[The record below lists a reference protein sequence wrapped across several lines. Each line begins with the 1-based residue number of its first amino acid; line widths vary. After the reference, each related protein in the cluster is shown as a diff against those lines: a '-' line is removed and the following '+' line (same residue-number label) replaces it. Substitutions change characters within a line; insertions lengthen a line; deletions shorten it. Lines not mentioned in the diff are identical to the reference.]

1 MRPRTLVAAFFL
13 LSTGISP
20 ARSAPLSPS
29 VDPVATFIAVA
40 DSVARTQGDAG
51 LEAFVADNSV
61 LVGASVAQLL
71 DVAFQLSQAKETAAG
86 AKENVAFARKIAAAH
101 EARGGTKV
109 ARGLCDRYDKWTASQ
124 RTSRAKAIALEAES
138 VAARKA
144 NDIPKAVSLLD
155 QARAIYEKIGDAHSI
170 AVNWGTRGL
179 TQFATADWDAV
190 IKSYDEA
197 LVARRAV
204 EDRILEGR
212 TLNGLGSAYQ
222 QRGDYTKSIEYYQQA
237 IALREKTGDLGGL
250 ATSIT
255 YLGNTYNL
263 SGRYVQARE
272 CYEKALPILEA
283 QGNPQQMVEMLSGV
297 ALLNVEMG
305 RLRDAEE
312 AYVRGIEIATGA
324 GLTDSEAK
332 LRRSLADNLR
342 LQNRFSE
349 ALVHLDKTLQLI
361 EARSTAGGQTAVID
375 MVSEQALAHSTRGIT
390 YMNMGEMDQARDDF
404 VKFSELAKTLENPS
418 YAALAQ
424 RNIGEFYRDIGAYDR
439 GLKAALEAIATAEA
453 AGLAREYREGLVL
466 RGDLETR
473 LGRHQDALKTWQEAL
488 AQDTQDQ
495 AAKAMLEDEVAI
507 ASTEAALGMTK
518 EARTRLRGA
527 GARAHDAGLPYI
539 ETAVKFAMGQSF
551 EKENPDSAAFYYD
564 RALGDIEAGGATVGA
579 AALQT
584 GYLSGVRRFYYEE
597 VTRFYASNFSA
608 TGDARWSK
616 RAFTTMEKAKARGL
630 LDLLQATVGEQTSPE
645 EEKLLDQLYS
655 LDPASADYAAKRE
668 EIEGQYAE
676 LRRARVQSAMGGL
689 ADASAVVDPDAIAR
703 ILPDKTVLLEYALG
717 DSASFL
723 WVIDRDGFDM
733 AKLPPRSQ
741 IESQVRRLRDALSR
755 VDGDPTALLSSARD
769 VYQMLVAP
777 AGARVAKA
785 KTAVIVPDGVVF
797 ELPFEVLLTEEPKQ
811 EGWHKQPFLTRKLT
825 TLYAPS
831 ASVYASLKASTRDTE
846 YPRDLLAVGNPDFT
860 TLAARADG
868 VLAPLPFAAQEVE
881 AVSSRI
887 KDERK
892 LVLTGKDACEGTVKR
907 ELRNGAPR
915 VVHLATHGLVDAN
928 EPERSSVVL
937 AADDSDDGYFHTLE
951 ILATPTRSRLVVM
964 SACESAR
971 GKVSRGEGVVGL
983 SRAFL
988 ASGAGSVVASLWAV
1002 SDESTAE
1009 LMKAFYERM
1018 LGKKRP
1024 ASRALN
1030 EARLALIET
1039 DKYSH
1044 PFYWSPFV
1052 VTGTESAPW

>member
-1 MRPRTLVAAFFL
+1 MRPRFVVVVAVVLVLTAFT
-13 LSTGISP
+13 SAP
-20 ARSAPLSPS
+20 SAPLQPS
-29 VDPVATFIAVA
+29 ADPIGTFIGVA
-40 DSVARTQGDAG
+40 DSLARTQGDAA
-51 LEAFVADNSV
+51 LEAFVADNSL

-71 DVAFQLSQAKETAAG
+71 DVAFQLSQSKDTAAA

-109 ARGLCDRYDKWTASQ
+109 ARGLCDRYEKWTAAQ
-124 RTSRAKAIALEAES
+124 RTQRAKAIALEAES

-144 NDIPKAVSLLD
+144 NDIPKAVALLGD
-155 QARAIYEKIGDAHSI
+155 ARAIYEKIRDEHSI
-170 AVNWGTRGL
+170 AVNWGTMGV
-179 TQFATADWDAV
+179 THFAVADWENV
-190 IKSYDEA
+190 IKDYDAA
-197 LVARRAV
+197 LIARRAV

-222 QRGDYTKSIEYYQQA
+222 QRGEYAKSIDYYQQA

-255 YLGNTYNL
+255 YLGNVYNR
-263 SGRYVQARE
+263 SGRFVQARE
-272 CYEKALPILEA
+272 SYEKALPILEA
-283 QGNPQQMVEMLSGV
+283 QGNPQQMVEILSGM

-305 RLRDAEE
+305 RHKDAEA
-312 AYVRGIEIATGA
+312 AYTRAIDIAAGA
-324 GLTDSEAK
+324 GLAGPEAS
-332 LRRSLADNLR
+332 LRRNLADNLR
-342 LQNRFSE
+342 LQSRYTE
-349 ALVHLDKTLQLI
+349 ALVHLDKTMKLL
-361 EARSTAGGQTAVID
+361 EASPDPT
-375 MVSEQALAHSTRGIT
+375 ELALAHSTRGAT
-390 YMNMGEMDQARDDF
+390 YMNMGEMDQAREDF
-404 VKFSELAKTLENPS
+404 VKFAELSKSLENPA

-424 RNIGEFYRDIGAYDR
+424 RNIGEFYRDLGAYDR
-439 GLKAALEAIATAEA
+439 GLKAADEAIALAEK
-453 AGLAREYREGLVL
+453 AGDAREYREGMVL
-466 RGDLETR
+466 RGDLQTR
-473 LGRHQDALKTWQEAL
+473 LGRFDEALKSWQEAL

-495 AAKAMLEDEVAI
+495 AAKSILEDEVAI
-507 ASTEAALGMTK
+507 ASANASLGNTQ
-518 EARTRLRGA
+518 EARAQLRSVA
-527 GARAHDAGLPYI
+527 PRARAAGLPNV

-551 EKENPDSAAFYYD
+551 EKENADSAAFYYD
-564 RALGDIEAGGATVGA
+564 RALADIEKGGAAIGA

-584 GYLSGVRRFYYEE
+584 GYLSGVRRYYYEE
-597 VTRFYASNFSA
+597 VTRFYAANFASTKNA
-608 TGDARWSK
+608 AWSK

-645 EEKLLDQLYS
+645 EETLLDELYS
-655 LDPASADYAAKRE
+655 LDPANADDAAKRE
-668 EIEGQYAE
+668 AIERKYAE
-676 LRRARVQSAMGGL
+676 LRRVRVQAAMGGL
-689 ADASAVVDPDAIAR
+689 ANTATVVDPDAIAR
-703 ILPDKTVLLEYALG
+703 MLPEKTVLLEYALG

-733 AKLPPRSQ
+733 VTLPPRQQ
-741 IESQVRRLRDALSR
+741 IESQVRPLRDALSR
-755 VDGDPTALLSSARD
+755 VDGDRTALLRSARG
-769 VYQMLVAP
+769 VYQLLVEP
-777 AGARVAKA
+777 AGARASKA
-785 KTAVIVPDGVVF
+785 KSAIIVPDGVVF
-797 ELPFEVLLTEEPKQ
+797 ELPFEVLLTAEPKDK
-811 EGWHKQPFLTRKLT
+811 GWDEQPFLTRTLT
-825 TLYAPS
+825 TLYVPS
-831 ASVYASLKASTRDTE
+831 ASVYASLKSSTRDAD
-846 YPRDLLAVGNPDFT
+846 YSRDLLAVGNPDFT
-860 TLAARADG
+860 TIAARENSA
-868 VLAPLPFAAQEVE
+868 LAPLPFASQEVA
-881 AVSSRI
+881 AVSARI

-892 LVLTGKDACEGTVKR
+892 LVLTGKDASEGTVKR
-907 ELRNGAPR
+907 ELKNGAPR

-937 AADDSDDGYFHTLE
+937 AADDNDDGYFHTLE

-1009 LMKAFYERM
+1009 LMKAFYDRM
-1018 LGKKRP
+1018 LGKKRS

-1052 VTGTESAPW
+1052 VTGTERAPW

>member
-1 MRPRTLVAAFFL
+1 M
-13 LSTGISP
+13 
-20 ARSAPLSPS
+20 
-29 VDPVATFIAVA
+29 A
-40 DSVARTQGDAG
+40 DSLARTQGDAG
-51 LEAFVADNSV
+51 LEAFVADNSL

-71 DVAFQLSQAKETAAG
+71 DVAFQLSQSKDTAAA

-101 EARGGTKV
+101 EARGGSKV
-109 ARGLCDRYDKWTASQ
+109 ARGLCDRYDKWTAAQ
-124 RTSRAKAIALEAES
+124 RASKAKAIALEAES

-144 NDIPKAVSLLD
+144 NDIPTAVARLEE
-155 QARAIYEKIGDAHSI
+155 ARALYEKIRDEHSI
-170 AVNWGTRGL
+170 AVNWGTMGV
-179 TQFATADWDAV
+179 THFAIADWDNV
-190 IKSYDEA
+190 VKDYDAA

-222 QRGDYTKSIEYYQQA
+222 QRGEYAKSIDYYQQA

-255 YLGNTYNL
+255 YLGNVYNRT
-263 SGRYVQARE
+263 GRFVQARDS
-272 CYEKALPILEA
+272 YEKALPILEA
-283 QGNPQQMVEMLSGV
+283 QGNPQQMVEILSGM

-305 RLRDAEE
+305 RHADAEA
-312 AYVRGIEIATGA
+312 AYTRAIEIAGAA
-324 GLTDSEAK
+324 GLAGPEAS
-332 LRRSLADNLR
+332 LRRNLADNLR
-342 LQNRFSE
+342 LQGRFAE
-349 ALVHLDKTLQLI
+349 ALVHLDKAMKLL
-361 EARSTAGGQTAVID
+361 EASPDPT
-375 MVSEQALAHSTRGIT
+375 ELALTHSTRGST
-390 YMNMGEMDQARDDF
+390 YMNMGEMDQARDDY
-404 VKFSELAKTLENPS
+404 VKFAELAKGLESPA

-439 GLKAALEAIATAEA
+439 GLKAADEAIALAEK
-453 AGLAREYREGLVL
+453 AGDAREYREGLVL
-466 RGDLETR
+466 RGDLNTR
-473 LGRHQDALKTWQEAL
+473 LGHYDEALKTWQEAL

-495 AAKAMLEDEVAI
+495 AAKSILEDEVAI
-507 ASTEAALGMTK
+507 AAANASLGKTK
-518 EARTRLRGA
+518 EAREQLRSVA
-527 GARAHDAGLPYI
+527 PRARAAGLPHVA
-539 ETAVKFAMGQSF
+539 TAVQFAMGQSF
-551 EKENPDSAAFYYD
+551 EKENADSAAFYYD
-564 RALGDIEAGGATVGA
+564 RALADIEARGADVGA

-584 GYLSGVRRFYYEE
+584 GYLSGVRRYYYEE
-597 VTRFYASNFSA
+597 VTRFYASNFAS
-608 TGDARWSK
+608 TRDARWAK

-630 LDLLQATVGEQTSPE
+630 LDLLQATVGEQSSPE

-655 LDPASADYAAKRE
+655 LDPTSADYTSQRE
-668 EIEGQYAE
+668 TIERQYAE
-676 LRRARVQSAMGGL
+676 LRRARVHSAMGGL
-689 ADASAVVDPDAIAR
+689 ASVSTVVDPDAVAR
-703 ILPDKTVLLEYALG
+703 ILPEKTVLLEYALG

-733 AKLPPRSQ
+733 VQLPPRKQ
-741 IESQVRRLRDALSR
+741 IESQVRPLRDALSR
-755 VDGDPTALLSSARD
+755 IDGDRAALLSSARG
-769 VYQMLVAP
+769 VYQLLVAP
-777 AGARVAKA
+777 AGARVTKA
-785 KTAVIVPDGVVF
+785 KSAIIVPDGVVF
-797 ELPFEVLLTEEPKQ
+797 ELPFEVLLTEEPKDK
-811 EGWHKQPFLTRKLT
+811 GWHEQPFLTRKLT
-825 TLYAPS
+825 TLYVPS
-831 ASVYASLKASTRDTE
+831 ASVYASLKSNSGSSDFG
-846 YPRDLLAVGNPDFT
+846 RDLLAVGNPDFT
-860 TLAARADG
+860 TIAVREEGALS
-868 VLAPLPFAAQEVE
+868 PLPFASQEVA

-892 LVLTGKDACEGTVKR
+892 LVLTGKDASEGTVKR
-907 ELRNGAPR
+907 ELKNGGPR

-928 EPERSSVVL
+928 EPERSSVVF
-937 AADDSDDGYFHTLE
+937 AADDHDDGYFHTLE
-951 ILATPTRSRLVVM
+951 ILATPLRSRLVVM

-1009 LMKAFYERM
+1009 LMKAFYDRM

-1052 VTGTESAPW
+1052 VTGTERAPW